1 MKKSISVFLFAVAM
15 ITVLCLPIYARYSYI
30 TQLSGGLSIDSSGLA
45 NCSGLVIPSRIDT
58 RTNLKVTLEHYVNG
72 NWNEI
77 DSWTNS
83 GSGTISISKS
93 GKRYVDRGK
102 YRVVVNAKVYDS
114 SSSSLLEDE
123 SYTTSEKTY

>member
-93 GKRYVDRGK
+93 GKRYRQRKIQGCCQC
-102 YRVVVNAKVYDS
+102 
-114 SSSSLLEDE
+114 
-123 SYTTSEKTY
+123 